1 MAFPILIFVS
11 ALSIS
16 AVAAYFSIIGLATIF
31 PGSVTSVIVMGSAL
45 EVGKLVAA
53 VWVHKH
59 WKNSPFY
66 LKAYLIPAVL
76 ILSLI
81 TSMGIFGFLSKSHVE
96 HEYLFSEDSAKVE
109 RIDERISTL
118 ESRLASKSEE
128 LKRMEG
134 KGVDLSSNRKEVIQ
148 SYNSRISE
156 FKLERDRLIQTQ
168 QSLIESEENKI
179 KLMDEEILKLKSSSA
194 FGASSKLKKLQ
205 ADQLD
210 KRKEIDSRIF
220 LINENIN
227 LIEAEFGQKISVLMD
242 KIDNLEESK
251 LLDSPKGDTEL
262 SDSILLSMD
271 QLQENIDLLRS
282 EKFNFSSNLRAMEAE
297 VGPIK
302 YIGALFEDSTGYK
315 IDNEQAVRAVILIL
329 IFVFD
334 PLAILLLISATIS
347 LAKAREGRLPPDVAL
362 IRKDLLQEVDD
373 FISEGGSIQHYL
385 DRHSR

>member
-128 LKRMEG
+128 LKRIEG

-179 KLMDEEILKLKSSSA
+179 KLMDEEILKLKSSSG

-251 LLDSPKGDTEL
+251 LLDSPKGDAEL

-282 EKFNFSSNLRAMEAE
+282 EKFDFSSNLRAMEAE

>member
-1 MAFPILIFVS
+1 MFPILTFVS

-31 PGSVTSVIVMGSAL
+31 PGSVTSVIVMGSSL

-96 HEYLFSEDSAKVE
+96 HEYLFSENAAEVQRVDNKILSLQNLIEAKNNEIASIKGDAQDYFSKRNEVISSYNE
-109 RIDERISTL
+109 RVKDLIAERDNLVKEQTIVL
-118 ESRLASKSEE
+118 ESEKSKLLSMDQELFE
-128 LKRMEG
+128 LKKSG
-134 KGVDLSSNRKEVIQ
+134 GFGSSSKIK
-148 SYNSRISE
+148 
-156 FKLERDRLIQTQ
+156 KLELSQ
-168 QSLIESEENKI
+168 
-179 KLMDEEILKLKSSSA
+179 LKP
-194 FGASSKLKKLQ
+194 
-205 ADQLD
+205 
-210 KRKEIDSRIF
+210 REEIDSRIF
-220 LINENIN
+220 LINQNIS
-227 LIEAEFGQKISVLMD
+227 LIKSEFSDKISLLRT
-242 KIDNLEESK
+242 KIDELEESK
-251 LLDSPKGDTEL
+251 LSAPLEDKGLAKKSSIEL
-262 SDSILLSMD
+262 EISEFRDEIAKL
-271 QLQENIDLLRS
+271 ES
-282 EKFNFSSNLRAMEAE
+282 EKFSFDSSLRAMEAE

-302 YIGALFEDSTGYK
+302 YIGALFKDSLGYE
-315 IDNEQAVRAVILIL
+315 INNEQAVRAVILIL

-347 LAKAREGRLPPDVAL
+347 LSKLRESKLPPDVAK
-362 IRKDLLQEVDD
+362 IRKELLEEVDD

-385 DRHSR
+385 DRNYR